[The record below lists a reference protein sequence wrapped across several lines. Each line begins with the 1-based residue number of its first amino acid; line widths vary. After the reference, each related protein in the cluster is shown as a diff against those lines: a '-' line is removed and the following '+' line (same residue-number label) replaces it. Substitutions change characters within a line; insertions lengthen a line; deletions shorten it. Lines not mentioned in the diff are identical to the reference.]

1 MIRVDIK
8 VDSTAATK
16 DRIFTSSEHFLI
28 HFLYKQTD
36 CD

>member
-8 VDSTAATK
+8 VDSIAPTK
-16 DRIFTSSEHFLI
+16 YRIFTSSEHFLI
-28 HFLYKQTD
+28 YFLYKQTD